1 MGWQDVVVGGIVMLA
16 VLYVVRQVRMTLAG
30 KKGCC
35 DKPCGGTEGE
45 KSPTVVQIQGVGKK
59 Q

>member
-1 MGWQDVVVGGIVMLA
+1 MDWQDGIVGGIVALA
-16 VLYVVRQVRMTLAG
+16 VVYVARQVRMTLAG

-35 DKPCGGTEGE
+35 DKPCGSIEGN
-45 KSPTVVQIQGVGKK
+45 KTPTVVQIQGLEKK